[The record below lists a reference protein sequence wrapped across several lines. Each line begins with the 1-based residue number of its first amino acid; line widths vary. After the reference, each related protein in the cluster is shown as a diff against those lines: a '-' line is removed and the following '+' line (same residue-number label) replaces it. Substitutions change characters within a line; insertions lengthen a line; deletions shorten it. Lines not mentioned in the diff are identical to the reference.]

1 MEMLS
6 LEASAQRQNTVAEN
20 HIDFK
25 YKLRS
30 RHHGPMCFDFG
41 FGPSVGF
48 VLQANRKIYK
58 TDVPARY
65 WKKWQKPIEIQQQ
78 MQEYSMDK
86 AHKKIN

>member
-6 LEASAQRQNTVAEN
+6 LEASRAEQNNMAEN

-48 VLQANRKIYK
+48 VLQETGRFTK
-58 TDVPARY
+58 TDIPARY

-78 MQEYSMDK
+78 MQNIQWIK
-86 AHKKIN
+86 GTRK